1 MAILKGIDVTVR
13 VNEQPL
19 HEYNDDED
27 DNGEDNAITR
37 YVEATS
43 GAQFSIDYE
52 ASASFKLVTDVV
64 AVEFRLD
71 GGLVDTAI
79 HRKEKLSN
87 YRSLDGSWSSA
98 FYGTREPVGK
108 GWRMRPFIF
117 EEIAIVDEAIASRL
131 KNPSTTNMGT
141 VVVAFYHRRL
151 GPKSAPAK
159 FKGKK
164 EISQLTEKNLK
175 GKTLTHNAKLG
186 MAKDIGNVT
195 TWKTYPAD
203 GHEDPFA
210 TFNFKYRSRRAL
222 KSLLLIPRTPSPIP
236 LEDRDFETLTQE
248 ERDEFARG
256 QHTLKARL
264 RAERELNIVTDKT
277 ERLAEVKRER
287 DDRRDDDEEYSE
299 LLRSA
304 KVQKVQKRPFEPGE
318 VVVID

>member
-117 EEIAIVDEAIASRL
+117 EEIAIGKQKLLCMIVGLKLFLSGRSNCIQTQKSVDY
-131 KNPSTTNMGT
+131 K
-141 VVVAFYHRRL
+141 H
-151 GPKSAPAK
+151 
-159 FKGKK
+159 
-164 EISQLTEKNLK
+164 
-175 GKTLTHNAKLG
+175 
-186 MAKDIGNVT
+186 
-195 TWKTYPAD
+195 
-203 GHEDPFA
+203 GHCCCGFL
-210 TFNFKYRSRRAL
+210 S
-222 KSLLLIPRTPSPIP
+222 
-236 LEDRDFETLTQE
+236 
-248 ERDEFARG
+248 
-256 QHTLKARL
+256 
-264 RAERELNIVTDKT
+264 
-277 ERLAEVKRER
+277 
-287 DDRRDDDEEYSE
+287 
-299 LLRSA
+299 
-304 KVQKVQKRPFEPGE
+304 
-318 VVVID
+318 